1 MEHLAANQNVLHAT
15 RKLQIATE
23 RSNIKLRIETA
34 RSEIKATGDRLT
46 QASNL
51 FGRYIAD
58 TRSLNAQVAQTLDE
72 AEECKLRIA
81 HRTDGVSTLALASD
95 GEEREEIVPSQRV
108 ERDDAGQG
116 RGLESQWN
124 GLSSMIAADLV
135 RDLFEHLLR
144 EESKLSC
151 AELVCIVCVRARVRV
166 CLCVLACVHVCVKPL
181 RCARL
186 VCLLAR
192 SSICTQ

>member
-23 RSNIKLRIETA
+23 RSNIKLRVETA
-34 RSEIKATGDRLT
+34 RSEIKATGERLT

-58 TRSLNAQVAQTLDE
+58 TKRLHAQVAQTLHE

-95 GEEREEIVPSQRV
+95 GDERDEIVPSQRV
-108 ERDDAGQG
+108 GRDDAGQG
-116 RGLESQWN
+116 QGLESQWN

-135 RDLFEHLLR
+135 RDLFERLLHQ
-144 EESKLSC
+144 ESKLSC
-151 AELVCIVCVRARVRV
+151 AELVFMVCVRARARLRV
-166 CLCVLACVHVCVKPL
+166 
-181 RCARL
+181 L
-186 VCLLAR
+186 VCLR
-192 SSICTQ
+192 V